1 MPTVIDLQRAEDPRD
16 IVYLAVQALAEG
28 KVIAVPTETVYGL
41 AASVLCSDAVQ
52 RMASLKRVQADVTA
66 ADATEENETGTH
78 VSAECSMAIAVKS
91 ADEALD
97 YMCQD
102 SPLAIRFARRCW
114 PGPVTLVVPCDM
126 SRSAVSCFPKP
137 VRELIVSQTGHICIR
152 VVAHRLFEQLQKYC
166 AGPIVMCSAK
176 RYGSTSARKGVDV
189 VEQFGDDV
197 PLVLDD
203 GPTRYGG
210 PSTVVRASGNHFKII
225 REGVVETAAI
235 RQYARPS
242 IVLVCTGNTCRS
254 PMAEALLKK
263 RIDDRFGN
271 SPGGALIPSV
281 SSVGLAAMPG
291 DQAAAQAVDVMR
303 QRGLDISMHESQ
315 PFGEQT
321 LRSADLILTM
331 TRSHRNAILQRWPQA
346 EDRVFTVRRDGGDIS
361 DPVGSPVQI
370 YKACAD
376 QIDGELAQWVE
387 SMGPEWLAIPET
399 GEEGENK

>member
-28 KVIAVPTETVYGL
+28 KVIALPTETVYGL
-41 AASVLCSDAVQ
+41 AASVLCADAVQ
-52 RMASLKRVQADVTA
+52 RMTELKRKLEEQTPTGGKPR
-66 ADATEENETGTH
+66 TEY
-78 VSAECSMAIAVKS
+78 SLAIAVKS
-91 ADEALD
+91 ADEAID
-97 YMCQD
+97 YMCHD

-114 PGPVTLVVPCDM
+114 PGPVTLVVPCDPT
-126 SRSAVSCFPKP
+126 RSAASCFPEA
-137 VRELIVSQTGHICIR
+137 VRELVVSQSGHIGVR

-166 AGPIVMCSAK
+166 AGPIVICSAN
-176 RYGSTSARKGVDV
+176 RCGSPSTTTGVAV

-197 PLVLDD
+197 PLVVDD

-210 PSTVVRASGNHFKII
+210 PSTVVRANGNQFKII

-263 RIDDRFGN
+263 RIDERFGN
-271 SPGGALIPSV
+271 SPSGAIIPSV

-291 DQAAAQAVDVMR
+291 DQAATQAVDVMR
-303 QRGLDISMHESQ
+303 ERGLDISGHESQ

-321 LRSADLILTM
+321 IRSADLILTM
-331 TRSHRNAILQRWPQA
+331 TRSHRNAILQRWPHAQ
-346 EDRVFTVRRDGGDIS
+346 DRVFTVRRDGGDIS

-370 YKACAD
+370 YQACAD
-376 QIDGELAQWVE
+376 QIDRELAQWVE
-387 SMGPEWLAIPET
+387 SLGPEWLAISES
-399 GEEGENK
+399 GEEGENQ